1 MAVQN
6 CRRSR
11 SEMEETLAHTCEI
24 DAPGGELTHQPNHG
38 AVRVEISTPEARLGE
53 DAQERAHDNVKLC
66 ARELVER
73 QPLAEHPARC
83 QALCHRVVHLAGIEV
98 SCAGM
103 PGDEEI
109 GHDDIKTVATGG
121 QVAAAIVEHEAHVRA
136 CKQLP
141 VP

>member
-1 MAVQN
+1 
-6 CRRSR
+6 
-11 SEMEETLAHTCEI
+11 
-24 DAPGGELTHQPNHG
+24 ELTQQHDDG
-38 AVRVEISTPEARLGE
+38 AVRVEISTPEARLRE
-53 DAQERAHDNVKLC
+53 NAEERAHDNVKLF

-83 QALCHRVVHLAGIEV
+83 QALCHSVVHLAGIEI

-121 QVAAAIVEHEAHVRA
+121 QVAAAIVEHEAHLRA

-141 VP
+141 GP